1 MARISTKVK
10 IAAFIDVAPGE
21 ILLRSSFAALGTPS
35 RITRA
40 INSLIAEGKIVRLG
54 YGVYAKA
61 APSSISGNP
70 IPRKFLE
77 ELTPEIFNQLG
88 ISFDYG
94 KAIKDYVAG
103 KSTQVPTALIIST
116 GSRRISRKI
125 SLGSGRVLYERDI
138 WRTGRSDQARSS

>member
-1 MARISTKVK
+1 MAKETTKSRVSQK
-10 IAAFIDVAPGE
+10 IDAAPGE
-21 ILLRSSFAALGTPS
+21 ILLRSSFVDAGTPS

-40 INSLIAEGKIVRLG
+40 INSLIAEGKIIRLG

-61 APSSISGNP
+61 EPSSLSGKP

-77 ELTPEIFNQLG
+77 ELTPEIFTQLG

-94 KAIKDYVAG
+94 RAIKDYVSG

-125 SLGSGRVLYERDI
+125 SLGLREVKYEKDIRRTSRVNSSGNR
-138 WRTGRSDQARSS
+138 